1 MYEQKDYLMKQIEEL
16 ALVLGKI
23 LLKIS
28 ALKSTNKISENHRII
43 KKSLLKDLDQD
54 IGQLVNLE
62 DHELNTIISNKFF
75 DNPELLELYANILYE
90 IAELSLNSVEKN
102 KFLEKALFLYERTA
116 LKTNTFS
123 FSLQTKINNIK
134 KLTENK

>member
-1 MYEQKDYLMKQIEEL
+1 MKQIEEL
-16 ALVLGKI
+16 AQVLGKI

-28 ALKSTNKISENHRII
+28 GLKNTNKILENYTIN
-43 KKSLLKDLDQD
+43 KKSLLEDLDEY
-54 IGQLVNLE
+54 IEQLVNLRE
-62 DHELNTIISNKFF
+62 KDFTAIITNKFF
-75 DNPELLELYANILYE
+75 DNPELLELFANILYE
-90 IAELSLNSVEKN
+90 IAELSVNSVEKN

-123 FSLQTKINNIK
+123 FSLQTKINRIK